1 LGDRVVET
9 AFLKRVAVDFTVFF
23 ATAFFAT
30 VFFATVFFATVFF
43 ATVFFADGLGFATV
57 VFDTTFLFV
66 FAWTFLAWVA
76 SLDFFAGEVTW
87 PGDT

>member
-23 ATAFFAT
+23 ATA
-30 VFFATVFFATVFF
+30 FFATVFF

>member
-1 LGDRVVET
+1 MGDRVVET

-23 ATAFFAT
+23 ATA
-30 VFFATVFFATVFF
+30 FFATVFF